1 MNGLFSQTN
10 RLPSHA
16 AVRCGGQGGE
26 NGAPGG
32 GGVLLPL
39 TKERTPG
46 RAAGK
51 SKVAVTISQPSS
63 IRSALTNSDTV
74 FSVVVKPSPIAV
86 TLDMDELGGCSRA
99 VLKRVEVAQ
108 GEADSR
114 SVVGC

>member
-1 MNGLFSQTN
+1 MVCSAKPTGYHPM
-10 RLPSHA
+10 LPY
-16 AVRCGGQGGE
+16 VVVGRGGE

-39 TKERTPG
+39 TKERTG
-46 RAAGK
+46 RSAGK
-51 SKVAVTISQPSS
+51 FKVAITVSQPSS
-63 IRSALTNSDTV
+63 IRSGLTNSDTV